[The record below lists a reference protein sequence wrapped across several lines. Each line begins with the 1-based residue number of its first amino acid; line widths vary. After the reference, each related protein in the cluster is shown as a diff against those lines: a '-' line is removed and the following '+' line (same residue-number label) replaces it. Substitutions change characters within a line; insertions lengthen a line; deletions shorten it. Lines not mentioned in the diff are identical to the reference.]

1 MNKKVCNLLDNILRI
16 IIVILILVKIIN
28 LEFEDIGMLVL
39 TFILTFYNWFL
50 KKVFKINLNIYSR
63 ILLSLLIFL
72 AQCLGTTLNFYDL
85 YDNWDLI
92 VHFIFGIVMFIVSYD
107 IFSNLD
113 KRYCD
118 IKLNKKIKIIFSIL
132 FALSVGSI
140 WEMYEYSVDGILNL
154 DTQRTGELI
163 GRMAIKGTMTDLF
176 SPTIGTLLTVIM
188 FLIANKKEGRKRSNL
203 K

>member
-92 VHFIFGIVMFIVSYD
+92 VHFIFGIVMFIVGYD

-163 GRMAIKGTMTDLF
+163 GRMAIKDTMTDLF

-188 FLIANKKEGRKRSNL
+188 FLIANKKEGKKRSNL

>member
-63 ILLSLLIFL
+63 ILLLLLIFL

-85 YDNWDLI
+85 YDI
-92 VHFIFGIVMFIVSYD
+92 
-107 IFSNLD
+107 
-113 KRYCD
+113 
-118 IKLNKKIKIIFSIL
+118 
-132 FALSVGSI
+132 
-140 WEMYEYSVDGILNL
+140 
-154 DTQRTGELI
+154 
-163 GRMAIKGTMTDLF
+163 
-176 SPTIGTLLTVIM
+176 
-188 FLIANKKEGRKRSNL
+188 
-203 K
+203 

>member
-1 MNKKVCNLLDNILRI
+1 
-16 IIVILILVKIIN
+16 
-28 LEFEDIGMLVL
+28 MLVL

-92 VHFIFGIVMFIVSYD
+92 VHFIFGIVMFIVGYD
-107 IFSNLD
+107 IFSSLD
-113 KRYCD
+113 KTYCD

-188 FLIANKKEGRKRSNL
+188 FLIVNKKEGRKRSNL

>member
-92 VHFIFGIVMFIVSYD
+92 VHFIFGIVMFIVGYD
-107 IFSNLD
+107 IFSSLD

-118 IKLNKKIKIIFSIL
+118 IKLNKKIKIIFPYFLLYQLEVSGKCMNIQL
-132 FALSVGSI
+132 
-140 WEMYEYSVDGILNL
+140 MEY
-154 DTQRTGELI
+154 
-163 GRMAIKGTMTDLF
+163 
-176 SPTIGTLLTVIM
+176 
-188 FLIANKKEGRKRSNL
+188 
-203 K
+203 

>member
-63 ILLSLLIFL
+63 ILLLLLIFL

-92 VHFIFGIVMFIVSYD
+92 VHFIFGIVMFIVGYD

>member
-92 VHFIFGIVMFIVSYD
+92 VHFIFGIVMFIVGYD

-140 WEMYEYSVDGILNL
+140 CEMYEYSVDWILNL

-163 GRMAIKGTMTDLF
+163 GRMAI
-176 SPTIGTLLTVIM
+176 
-188 FLIANKKEGRKRSNL
+188 
-203 K
+203 

>member
-92 VHFIFGIVMFIVSYD
+92 VHFIFGIVMFIVGYD

-163 GRMAIKGTMTDLF
+163 GRMAI
-176 SPTIGTLLTVIM
+176 
-188 FLIANKKEGRKRSNL
+188 
-203 K
+203 

>member
-1 MNKKVCNLLDNILRI
+1 
-16 IIVILILVKIIN
+16 
-28 LEFEDIGMLVL
+28 MLVL

-92 VHFIFGIVMFIVSYD
+92 VHFIFGIVMFIVGYD
-107 IFSNLD
+107 IFSSLD

-154 DTQRTGELI
+154 DT
-163 GRMAIKGTMTDLF
+163 
-176 SPTIGTLLTVIM
+176 
-188 FLIANKKEGRKRSNL
+188 
-203 K
+203 

>member
-92 VHFIFGIVMFIVSYD
+92 VHFIFGIVMFIVGYD
-107 IFSNLD
+107 IFSILD

>member
-92 VHFIFGIVMFIVSYD
+92 VHFIFGIVMFIVGYD

>member
-1 MNKKVCNLLDNILRI
+1 M
-16 IIVILILVKIIN
+16 
-28 LEFEDIGMLVL
+28 
-39 TFILTFYNWFL
+39 
-50 KKVFKINLNIYSR
+50 
-63 ILLSLLIFL
+63 
-72 AQCLGTTLNFYDL
+72 
-85 YDNWDLI
+85 I
-92 VHFIFGIVMFIVSYD
+92 VHFIFGIVMFIVGYD

-188 FLIANKKEGRKRSNL
+188 FLIANKKEWRKRSNL

>member
-39 TFILTFYNWFL
+39 TFILTFYNWFS

-92 VHFIFGIVMFIVSYD
+92 VHFIFGIVMFIVGYD

>member
-1 MNKKVCNLLDNILRI
+1 
-16 IIVILILVKIIN
+16 
-28 LEFEDIGMLVL
+28 MLVL

-72 AQCLGTTLNFYDL
+72 AQCLCTTLNFYDL

-92 VHFIFGIVMFIVSYD
+92 VHFISGIVMFIVGYD
-107 IFSNLD
+107 IFSSLD

-188 FLIANKKEGRKRSNL
+188 FLIAKKKGEKEVI
-203 K
+203 

>member
-92 VHFIFGIVMFIVSYD
+92 VHFISGIVMFIVGYD
-107 IFSNLD
+107 IFSSLD

-118 IKLNKKIKIIFSIL
+118 IKLNKKIKIIFPYFLLYQLEVSGKCMNIQL
-132 FALSVGSI
+132 
-140 WEMYEYSVDGILNL
+140 MEY
-154 DTQRTGELI
+154 
-163 GRMAIKGTMTDLF
+163 
-176 SPTIGTLLTVIM
+176 
-188 FLIANKKEGRKRSNL
+188 
-203 K
+203 

>member
-92 VHFIFGIVMFIVSYD
+92 VHFISGIVMFIVGYD

-163 GRMAIKGTMTDLF
+163 GRMAIKDTMTDLF

-188 FLIANKKEGRKRSNL
+188 FLIANKKEGKKRSNL

>member
-92 VHFIFGIVMFIVSYD
+92 VHFIFGIVMFIVGYD

-163 GRMAIKGTMTDLF
+163 GRMAIKDTMTDLF
-176 SPTIGTLLTVIM
+176 SSTIGTLLTVIM

>member
-92 VHFIFGIVMFIVSYD
+92 VHFIFGIVMFIVGYD

-154 DTQRTGELI
+154 DTKRTGELI
-163 GRMAIKGTMTDLF
+163 GRMAI
-176 SPTIGTLLTVIM
+176 
-188 FLIANKKEGRKRSNL
+188 
-203 K
+203 

>member
-1 MNKKVCNLLDNILRI
+1 M
-16 IIVILILVKIIN
+16 
-28 LEFEDIGMLVL
+28 
-39 TFILTFYNWFL
+39 
-50 KKVFKINLNIYSR
+50 
-63 ILLSLLIFL
+63 
-72 AQCLGTTLNFYDL
+72 
-85 YDNWDLI
+85 I
-92 VHFIFGIVMFIVSYD
+92 VHFIFEIVMFIVGYD
-107 IFSNLD
+107 IFSILD

>member
-16 IIVILILVKIIN
+16 IIVILILVKTIN

-92 VHFIFGIVMFIVSYD
+92 VHFIFGIVMFIVGYD

-163 GRMAIKGTMTDLF
+163 GRMAI
-176 SPTIGTLLTVIM
+176 
-188 FLIANKKEGRKRSNL
+188 
-203 K
+203 

>member
-92 VHFIFGIVMFIVSYD
+92 AHFISGIVMFIVGYD
-107 IFSNLD
+107 IFSSLD

>member
-92 VHFIFGIVMFIVSYD
+92 VHFIFGIVMFIVGYD

-118 IKLNKKIKIIFSIL
+118 IKLNKKIKIIFTIL

-163 GRMAIKGTMTDLF
+163 GRMAI
-176 SPTIGTLLTVIM
+176 
-188 FLIANKKEGRKRSNL
+188 
-203 K
+203 